1 MDEKTM
7 KKRGWRRKQC
17 LCDLCVRIS
26 PMQRRISLALPKEL
40 RKDFEYLTMRMMC
53 AEEDRDVSDAKLA
66 GQWPGWEWITDA
78 RIKAE
83 GRVEN

>member
-1 MDEKTM
+1 MQ
-7 KKRGWRRKQC
+7 KRIG
-17 LCDLCVRIS
+17 
-26 PMQRRISLALPKEL
+26 LALPKNL

-66 GQWPGWEWITDA
+66 GQWPGWEWITEA